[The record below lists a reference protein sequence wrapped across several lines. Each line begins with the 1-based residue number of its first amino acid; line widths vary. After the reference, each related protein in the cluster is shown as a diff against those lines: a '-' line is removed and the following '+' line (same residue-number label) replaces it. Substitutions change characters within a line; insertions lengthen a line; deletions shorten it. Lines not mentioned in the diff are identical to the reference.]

1 MSPTYSSASKVE
13 MPASSL
19 AEEFVLTGCR
29 VTLRRAE
36 GPNATELF
44 FSCQPTEADATP
56 GQQAESI
63 YQAAQELLALEGGS
77 MDALIAENLFFRDI
91 ARDITAVREAREN
104 VIASCSDSPILT
116 AVAEIQQP
124 PLEEGVVLEA
134 VFQAMLPTGKPITKS
149 LVTAS
154 NGCDCGECA
163 KPTALLIDMG
173 DEQRLMAGALCGN
186 GDSGYDQT
194 HSMFELAE
202 KLLHEVGME
211 FKDVIR
217 TWLHLREMERDYY
230 PGLNKGRREFFDS
243 RGIDPVPA
251 STGIEGGMVN
261 SKHDLSIGF
270 YAVKSKKPLMRTV
283 MTTPTLNEAGE
294 YGADFT
300 RGMKMNEAN
309 KVALHVSGT
318 ASIDEAGLTAHIDD
332 IGAQIDR
339 MILNLRTLLENQGAS
354 FADIMYAY
362 NYLKDPADE
371 QLLRDTFA
379 AAGFEGFPMVFVH
392 AEVCRPDLLC
402 ETEVFAVLPQ
412 SWASELE
419 LVVDEIEEPVSN

>member
-1 MSPTYSSASKVE
+1 MSPTYSNASHLEMPSASLV
-13 MPASSL
+13 
-19 AEEFVLTGCR
+19 EEFVLENCR

-36 GPNATELF
+36 GPIATELF
-44 FSCQPTEADATP
+44 FSCQPLETDKSPAEQAT
-56 GQQAESI
+56 SI
-63 YQAAQELLALEGGS
+63 YAAAQELLALEGGS

-91 ARDITAVREAREN
+91 AKDITAVREARAD
-104 VIASCSDSPILT
+104 VIASCSQSSILT

-124 PLEEGVVLEA
+124 PLENGVELEV
-134 VFQAMLPTGKPITKS
+134 VFQAMLPAGKPFTKKLIS
-149 LVTAS
+149 AT
-154 NGCDCGECA
+154 NGCECGECA
-163 KPTALLIDMG
+163 ESTALLIDMG

-186 GDSGYDQT
+186 GDNGYDQT

-202 KLLHEVGME
+202 KLLLEVGME

-283 MTTPTLNEAGE
+283 MKTPTLNEAGE

-300 RGMKMNEAN
+300 RGMKMTEAN
-309 KVALHVSGT
+309 KIALHVSGT
-318 ASIDEAGLTAHIDD
+318 ASIDEAGLTANIDD

-339 MILNLRTLLENQGAS
+339 MILNLETLLENQGAS

-371 QLLRDTFA
+371 QLLRDKFA

-402 ETEVFAVLPQ
+402 ETEVFAVLPRTKDD
-412 SWASELE
+412 AGAKPN
-419 LVVDEIEEPVSN
+419 LVETNLV